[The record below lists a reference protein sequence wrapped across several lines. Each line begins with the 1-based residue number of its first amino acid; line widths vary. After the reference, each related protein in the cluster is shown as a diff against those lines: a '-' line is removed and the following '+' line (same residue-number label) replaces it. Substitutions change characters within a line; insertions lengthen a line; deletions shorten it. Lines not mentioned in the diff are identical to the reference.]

1 MANIKI
7 NICNNKNIGNLNVGN
22 FYTDKKEKF
31 TEEFEKD
38 RELLK
43 LLEKKEILENEK
55 KDNEFLKLLEMK
67 QILEDIIF
75 EKMKIMVTNNKNVS
89 IKISIHP
96 LKNKIKEFESLKKEL
111 ADEKINNL

>member
-38 RELLK
+38 REL
-43 LLEKKEILENEK
+43 
-55 KDNEFLKLLEMK
+55 LKLLEMK

-96 LKNKIKEFESLKKEL
+96 LKNKIKEFESLKKESV
-111 ADEKINNL
+111 DEKINNL